1 MALVLVG
8 GGSRSGK
15 SSYALNLARAL
26 PEPRAFVA
34 TAQPYDDEMR
44 ERIAKHQLE
53 RADEFATCE
62 EPFDLAGIIQRLETS
77 HPVIVVDCLT
87 LWLTNL
93 LLHEESSM
101 DVRIAAFLAAATAS
115 PASIIAVTNE
125 VGCGIVP
132 DNALARKFR
141 DLQGRLNQDAAQ
153 VATEVVWMVFGYPMK
168 VKQP

>member
-15 SSYALNLARAL
+15 SSYALGVARGL

-44 ERIAKHQLE
+44 DRIARHQLE

-62 EPFDLAGIIQRLETS
+62 EPFDLAGVIRRLETS

-101 DVRIAAFLAAATAS
+101 AMRIAAFLAAASAS
-115 PASIIAVTNE
+115 PATVIAVTNE

-132 DNALARKFR
+132 ENGLARRFR

-153 VATEVVWMVFGYPMK
+153 EAREVVWMVFGYPLK

>member
-15 SSYALNLARAL
+15 STYALTLARAC

-34 TAQPYDDEMR
+34 TAQAYDAEMR
-44 ERIAKHQLE
+44 DRIARHQAE
-53 RADEFATCE
+53 RANEFATCE
-62 EPFDLAGIIQRLETS
+62 EPFDLAAAIIKLEAA
-77 HPVIVVDCLT
+77 HPVIIVDCLT

-93 LLHEESSM
+93 LLQQESSM
-101 DVRIAAFLAAATAS
+101 APQIAAFLAAATGSA
-115 PASIIAVTNE
+115 ATVIAVTNE

-132 DNALARKFR
+132 ENGLARQFR

-153 VATEVVWMVFGYPMK
+153 VAREVYWMVFGCPMK

>member
-15 SSYALNLARAL
+15 STYALTLARAL
-26 PEPRAFVA
+26 PQPRAFVA
-34 TAQPYDDEMR
+34 TAQAYDDEMR
-44 ERIAKHQLE
+44 DRIARHQEE
-53 RADEFATCE
+53 RAEEFATCE
-62 EPFDLAGIIQRLETS
+62 EPFDLPVAIRKLEVT
-77 HPVIVVDCLT
+77 HPVIIVDCLT

-93 LLHEESSM
+93 LLQQESSM
-101 DVRIAAFLAAATAS
+101 AARIADFLAVVQSS
-115 PASIIAVTNE
+115 PATIIAVTNE

-132 DNALARKFR
+132 ENALARQFR

-153 VATEVVWMVFGYPMK
+153 VSREVYWMVFGCPMK

>member
-15 SSYALNLARAL
+15 STYALTLARTL

-34 TAQPYDDEMR
+34 TAQAYDDEMR
-44 ERIAKHQLE
+44 ERIAKHQAE

-62 EPFDLAGIIQRLETS
+62 EPFDLAGVIRRLEEA

-93 LLHEESSM
+93 LLQEESSM
-101 DVRIAAFLAAATAS
+101 AVRIAAFLAAATAS
-115 PASIIAVTNE
+115 PATVIAVTNE

-132 DNALARKFR
+132 ENALARQFR

-153 VATEVVWMVFGYPMK
+153 VASDVYWMVFGCPLK
-168 VKQP
+168 VKQR

>member
-15 SSYALNLARAL
+15 STHALQLARRT
-26 PEPRAFVA
+26 PGPRAFVA
-34 TAQPYDDEMR
+34 TAQPYDEEMR
-44 ERIAKHQLE
+44 ERIIRHQAE

-62 EPFDLAGIIQRLETS
+62 EPFDLAGAVQNLEAVHS
-77 HPVIVVDCLT
+77 AIVVDCLT

-93 LLHEESSM
+93 LLQDERSLEL
-101 DVRIAAFLAAATAS
+101 RIAAFLAAATAS
-115 PASIIAVTNE
+115 PSTIIAVTNE

-132 DNALARKFR
+132 ENALARRFR

-153 VATEVVWMVFGYPMK
+153 VATEVYWMVFGYPMK
-168 VKQP
+168 VKSS

>member
-15 SSYALNLARAL
+15 STYALTLARAL
-26 PEPRAFVA
+26 TAPRAFVA

-44 ERIAKHQLE
+44 ERIAHHQLE
-53 RADEFATCE
+53 RANEFATIE
-62 EPFDLAGIIQRLETS
+62 EPFDLAAVIKRLEAT
-77 HPVIVVDCLT
+77 HPVIIIDCLT

-93 LLHEESSM
+93 LLQQEASLNVHTT
-101 DVRIAAFLAAATAS
+101 AFLQAASVSNATV
-115 PASIIAVTNE
+115 IAVTNE

-132 DNALARKFR
+132 DNALSRKFR
-141 DLQGRLNQDAAQ
+141 DLQGRLNQETARAAR
-153 VATEVVWMVFGYPMK
+153 EVYWMVFGCAMK